1 MAQSSGPENIA
12 LERPLP
18 GLLAAGAVLSPSRIT
33 LENNG
38 KIRPQPDRENA
49 FARASGGVSEPRGI
63 SAQKASKNR
72 LRSEYSNGGL
82 IYTEG
87 DSRSFADMIFAFFT
101 NLVSENHPS
110 RFWPSER
117 ISRTAASN
125 SSIACSAAVSF
136 IATIRS

>member
-1 MAQSSGPENIA
+1 MGETKPFENTTISA
-12 LERPLP
+12 PLWAP
-18 GLLAAGAVLSPSRIT
+18 VRVRNRG
-33 LENNG
+33 
-38 KIRPQPDRENA
+38 D
-49 FARASGGVSEPRGI
+49 GGGSEPRGI

-72 LRSEYSNGGL
+72 LRSEDSNGGL

-87 DSRSFADMIFAFFT
+87 DSRSFADMIFTFFT
-101 NLVSENHPS
+101 NRVSENHPS

-125 SSIACSAAVSF
+125 SSIAFSAATSF

>member
-1 MAQSSGPENIA
+1 MIYIGNFEILTA
-12 LERPLP
+12 
-18 GLLAAGAVLSPSRIT
+18 
-33 LENNG
+33 
-38 KIRPQPDRENA
+38 K
-49 FARASGGVSEPRGI
+49 
-63 SAQKASKNR
+63 SAIYLGNVG
-72 LRSEYSNGGL
+72 SNGGL